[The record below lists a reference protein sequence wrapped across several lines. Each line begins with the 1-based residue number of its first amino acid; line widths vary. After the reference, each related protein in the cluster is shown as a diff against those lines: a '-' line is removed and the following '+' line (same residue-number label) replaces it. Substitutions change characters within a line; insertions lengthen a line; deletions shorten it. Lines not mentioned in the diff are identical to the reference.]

1 MKKNVIRLNEQ
12 QLKKIVAESVKKV
25 LKETRLLK
33 ENECSDIYELFD
45 EFDTDTITVSDFR
58 IVADGSLVTCIHLTD
73 DGIIQI
79 WAGNPNT
86 DKYAEELK
94 LSNSER
100 RRVFEEILE
109 NF

>member
-1 MKKNVIRLNEQ
+1 MKKNIIKLNEQ

-33 ENECSDIYELFD
+33 ENGYSDIYELFE
-45 EFDTDTITVSDFR
+45 EFGTNTISVSKFR
-58 IVADGSLVTCIHLTD
+58 IVANGSLVDYIHLTD
-73 DGIIQI
+73 DGIVQI
-79 WAGNPNT
+79 WSGNPNT
-86 DKYAEELK
+86 DKYAEELN
-94 LSNSER
+94 LSKPER